1 MLLGM
6 DANNAELHTMRWE
19 LLWGVQKSQRY
30 HSCRMAFFDRCD
42 KLNSVIGLLSG
53 SAVIASL
60 GQYAPQWMAIAG
72 AVTVTIATSINLVA
86 GTAQMARIHS
96 DLRRRF
102 SQLESDIV
110 KHPHATQEQV
120 SAWTAQRL
128 EIESDEPPIF
138 VALDILC
145 ENQVTRSYAHLK
157 DHPSRKLPWFKRVTA
172 QWLTWGNA

>member
-6 DANNAELHTMRWE
+6 DANNAELHTKRWE

-72 AVTVTIATSINLVA
+72 AVTVTITTSINLVA

-96 DLRRRF
+96 DLRR
-102 SQLESDIV
+102 I
-110 KHPHATQEQV
+110 ATYAAAFLNLSPTSLSTQ
-120 SAWTAQRL
+120 TQRKNK
-128 EIESDEPPIF
+128 F
-138 VALDILC
+138 
-145 ENQVTRSYAHLK
+145 
-157 DHPSRKLPWFKRVTA
+157 LPGLHSVWR
-172 QWLTWGNA
+172 

>member
-1 MLLGM
+1 MLLDM
-6 DANNAELHTMRWE
+6 DANNTELHTKRWE

-60 GQYAPQWMAIAG
+60 GQYAPQWMALAG

-110 KHPHATQEQV
+110 NHPDATREQI

-157 DHPSRKLPWFKRVTA
+157 DHPSRTLPWFKRVTA